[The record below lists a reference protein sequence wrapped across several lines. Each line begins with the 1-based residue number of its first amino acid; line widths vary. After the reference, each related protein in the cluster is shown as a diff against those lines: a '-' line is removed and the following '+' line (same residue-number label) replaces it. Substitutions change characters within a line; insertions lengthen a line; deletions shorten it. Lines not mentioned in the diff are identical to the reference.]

1 MFAVSSPMDISHGKE
16 GENSSTFRS
25 WWRKVTNSSQQPSQ
39 QQTTVFGVPL
49 TQSIQY
55 AHAAIAYVDCDVQY
69 VGFVP
74 CIVAKCGSFLKDQG
88 LYTEGIFRMSGSA
101 RRIGELQRIFDTPP
115 EYGSQLD
122 WTGFSVH
129 DAATILRRFLNYLP
143 EPVIVTK
150 LYQEFRDVID
160 MPISDEEKT
169 MTYQGLLD
177 QLPQDHQYL
186 LLYLLDLL
194 ALFVDH
200 KSATRMD
207 ASNLASIFTPGILC
221 SSEHTMNPAHYK
233 KSQKV
238 VQFLIEHHEHF
249 GMPKKAWYVVDNLAS
264 SSQQPSPSSQT
275 DDNDSASPPPRRG
288 TPLDVYRRQQHE
300 RNRLSFA
307 SSTGSIGGEERKAKA
322 LSRSR
327 TVPSKRAR
335 FGSHDPL
342 QIVQLSNAPRS
353 EGTSPKISKQTPPI

>member
-1 MFAVSSPMDISHGKE
+1 MCLPG
-16 GENSSTFRS
+16 
-25 WWRKVTNSSQQPSQ
+25 
-39 QQTTVFGVPL
+39 
-49 TQSIQY
+49 
-55 AHAAIAYVDCDVQY
+55 
-69 VGFVP
+69 
-74 CIVAKCGSFLKDQG
+74 CIV
-88 LYTEGIFRMSGSA
+88 SA
-101 RRIGELQRIFDTPP
+101 RRIGELQRIFDTPL

-143 EPVIVTK
+143 EPVIVST
-150 LYQEFRDVID
+150 LYQEFRDVIGNITQIDILCSCFSLLNHENTKANCCVITD

-221 SSEHTMNPAHYK
+221 LSEHTMNPAHYK

-249 GMPKKAWYVVDNLAS
+249 GMPKKAWYVVDNSAS
-264 SSQQPSPSSQT
+264 SSQQESPSNQT
-275 DDNDSASPPPRRG
+275 DDNDGASPPPRRG
-288 TPLDVYRRQQHE
+288 TPLDVYRRQQQE

>member
-1 MFAVSSPMDISHGKE
+1 
-16 GENSSTFRS
+16 
-25 WWRKVTNSSQQPSQ
+25 
-39 QQTTVFGVPL
+39 
-49 TQSIQY
+49 
-55 AHAAIAYVDCDVQY
+55 
-69 VGFVP
+69 
-74 CIVAKCGSFLKDQG
+74 
-88 LYTEGIFRMSGSA
+88 
-101 RRIGELQRIFDTPP
+101 
-115 EYGSQLD
+115 
-122 WTGFSVH
+122 
-129 DAATILRRFLNYLP
+129 
-143 EPVIVTK
+143 
-150 LYQEFRDVID
+150 
-160 MPISDEEKT
+160 MPISDEEKA
-169 MTYQGLLD
+169 MSYQGLLD

-233 KSQKV
+233 LSQKV
-238 VQFLIEHHEHF
+238 IQFLIEHHEHF
-249 GMPKKAWYVVDNLAS
+249 GMPKKAWYVLDDLAP
-264 SSQQPSPSSQT
+264 SSQQQSPSNQT

-288 TPLDVYRRQQHE
+288 TPLDVYRRQQQE

-307 SSTGSIGGEERKAKA
+307 SSTGSIAGEDRKTKS